1 MRRSQNIRAW
11 LHYLRKPTLQ
21 FLPVLAV
28 LVVLVLLG
36 GYAFTRLYDEPLS
49 FVRATYLVYSLLFG
63 EQVSPAPGHWL
74 LEIICFAT
82 PILGLVVILDGVVR
96 FSYHI
101 LRRDETSH
109 DWVHAVGKTMHNHV
123 ILFGLGKVGM
133 RILQQLLKLGEQVIV
148 LEKDSQCANF
158 AYARK
163 HGVPVRVG
171 HGREEGVLDDL
182 NVAEAKSLICVTDDD
197 LANLELALDARKAKP
212 NIRVV
217 LRMFDQE
224 LAGKIKESFG
234 IAVAFSTAEL
244 SAPLFATASAD
255 PSILNAFYVDG
266 KLLVVAHIE
275 VKEGCGLCGKSI
287 RELARELPLFIISY
301 GRGGQ
306 FLLYPGGDVVFT
318 AGDVVT
324 LQTEPATLKEVHR
337 LNGGNPSATR
347 LLSQAA
353 LTQSAPAR

>member
-11 LHYLRKPTLQ
+11 LFYLRKPTLQ
-21 FLPVLAV
+21 FLPILGA
-28 LVVLVLLG
+28 LIVLVLLG
-36 GYAFTRLYDEPLS
+36 GLAFTRLYDEPLTYG
-49 FVRATYLVYSLLFG
+49 RAVYLVYTLLFG
-63 EQVSPAPGHWL
+63 ESVSPAPGHWL
-74 LEIICFAT
+74 LDVICFVT
-82 PILGLVVILDGVVR
+82 PVLGLVVILDGVVR

-109 DWVHAVGKTMHNHV
+109 DWVQAVAKTMNNHV

-148 LEKDSQCANF
+148 LEKDAQCANF

-171 HGREEGVLDDL
+171 HGREEGVLDEL
-182 NVAEAKSLICVTDDD
+182 NVVQAKSLICVTDDD
-197 LANLELALDARKAKP
+197 LANLELALDARKAQP
-212 NIRVV
+212 AIRVV

-234 IAVAFSTAEL
+234 ISVAFSTAEL
-244 SAPLFATASAD
+244 AAPLFATASAD

-266 KLLVVAHIE
+266 RLLVVAHID
-275 VKEGCGLCGKSI
+275 VKPGAALCGKSI

-301 GRGGQ
+301 IRGGQ
-306 FLLYPGGDVVFT
+306 SLLYPGGDVVFT
-318 AGDVVT
+318 AGDSLT
-324 LQTEPATLKEVHR
+324 LQTEPATLKHLHK

-347 LLSQAA
+347 VVAG
-353 LTQSAPAR
+353 SA